1 MRPVLSLVTAAA
13 VDVLSLADVK
23 SHLRI
28 DHDDDDA
35 MLTAYLAAATALVDG
50 ATGRLKRA
58 LNPQTWKQAQP
69 RPNGYSEVWL
79 ELPPVISL
87 TSIQYVDTSG
97 NLQTAT
103 LSDFDL
109 IEMHDASIV
118 RPKLGKSW
126 PAYDSGRPDAL
137 QITFQAGY
145 ALGDSDAVTV
155 PAPILSA
162 IRLLVGHF
170 YVNREASTEWNLR
183 EIPIGVDA
191 LLEQYKSKWYA

>member
-1 MRPVLSLVTAAA
+1 MRPLLSLVTAAT
-13 VDVLSLADVK
+13 VDVVTLADIK
-23 SHLRI
+23 LHLRI
-28 DHDDDDA
+28 DHSDDDA
-35 MLTAYLAAATALVDG
+35 MLAAYLSAATALVDG

-58 LNPQTWKQAQP
+58 LNPQTWRQSQP

-87 TSIQYVDTSG
+87 TSIKYVDTSG
-97 NLQTAT
+97 DLQTAT
-103 LSDFDL
+103 LSDFDF
-109 IEMHDASIV
+109 IEAHDASIV

-126 PAYDSGRPDAL
+126 PAYDSGRPDAI
-137 QITFQAGY
+137 QITFEAGY

-170 YVNREASTEWNLR
+170 YANREASSEWNLR

-191 LLEQYKSKWYA
+191 LLEQYRTKWYA